1 MPAQEGE
8 QPMMWRHG
16 DVLIASVQ
24 TIPADARQRRDVT
37 LARGEV
43 TGHSHRVEAPD
54 TADLWQI
61 DGQLVLRV
69 VADSARIVHDEHKAI
84 TLPRG
89 VYQGWMQRENVPPPT
104 RPVPD
109 GGSLGTPR

>member
-1 MPAQEGE
+1 
-8 QPMMWRHG
+8 MMWRHG

-61 DGQLVLRV
+61 DGQLFLRV

-89 VYQGWMQRENVPPPT
+89 VYQVWMQREYSPEAI
-104 RPVPD
+104 RPVRD
-109 GGSLGTPR
+109 